1 MSKPEIK
8 SFVAFI
14 CGGGKIVQP
23 LSLSHS
29 IPLCASGLVP
39 PYVVDLRQSI
49 HDDVR
54 DTEDDQDT
62 ITALIAGSVVGAVDV

>member
-14 CGGGKIVQP
+14 CGGGKIMQP
-23 LSLSHS
+23 LNLSHS
-29 IPLCASGLVP
+29 IPLCVSGLVP
-39 PYVVDLRQSI
+39 PHVVDLRQSI
-49 HDDVR
+49 YHDVR